1 MFESCA
7 YAYRASSV
15 NIVDRV
21 LKLSLPKMEAY
32 DEEESLFFCR
42 NKGKTD
48 FSKGDKGY

>member
-7 YAYRASSV
+7 YAYRVSSV

-32 DEEESLFFCR
+32 EEESDSLF
-42 NKGKTD
+42 
-48 FSKGDKGY
+48 SLSE